1 MSFKNE
7 QSIIELWD
15 KFKQPNIRVVGV
27 CKKRRVTEK
36 KYLNKSWLEVSK
48 FVENDKTMDPRTSTN
63 PQSKEHGENHTKA
76 HHNQVA

>member
-48 FVENDKTMDPRTSTN
+48 FVENDKTMDRSYGFHLY
-63 PQSKEHGENHTKA
+63 SVVLGSI
-76 HHNQVA
+76 